1 MSVSS
6 KIASRYFFSRKSQR
20 VINIIS
26 LISIIGV
33 TIGTAALI
41 IVLSV
46 FNGFEG
52 LIKQLYNSF
61 DSDLRITVA
70 EGKSFTTQELK
81 PEDLEKISGVKY
93 VVSVVEENVL
103 VKYRDKQVTA
113 TIKGVSDNYSMATGI
128 DSMIVDGQMLLQHG
142 DTDYAVV
149 GGAIAYNLQMNMN
162 DMFTQLEIYAP
173 RRTATSFTNPEEA
186 FNKRYVSPSGI
197 FAIQQEFDS
206 TYIILP
212 LRFANEIFE
221 YDDHLTSL
229 EIATVPG
236 TDVDQLQADIQK
248 KLGSKFIVKNR
259 YQQHELIYRIMKSE
273 KWAVFLILTFILV
286 VAAFN
291 VISSLTMLVIDKKK
305 DIAVM
310 QSFGADVTMLRKIFL
325 FDGLLIT
332 LTGAVSGLFIGFIIC
347 LLQEKFGLISLGG
360 SGSFVID
367 AYPVKMLFLDFF
379 YVFASV
385 AIIGLVASWYPSK
398 RLIKNEINL
407 KLIAGDE

>member
-1 MSVSS
+1 M
-6 KIASRYFFSRKSQR
+6 
-20 VINIIS
+20 
-26 LISIIGV
+26 
-33 TIGTAALI
+33 
-41 IVLSV
+41 
-46 FNGFEG
+46 
-52 LIKQLYNSF
+52 
-61 DSDLRITVA
+61 
-70 EGKSFTTQELK
+70 
-81 PEDLEKISGVKY
+81 
-93 VVSVVEENVL
+93 
-103 VKYRDKQVTA
+103 
-113 TIKGVSDNYSMATGI
+113 SDNYSMATGI

-197 FAIQQEFDS
+197 FAIQQEFDLK
-206 TYIILP
+206 YIILP

-347 LLQEKFGLISLGG
+347 LLQEQFGLISLGG
-360 SGSFVID
+360 SGS
-367 AYPVKMLFLDFF
+367 L
-379 YVFASV
+379 
-385 AIIGLVASWYPSK
+385 
-398 RLIKNEINL
+398 
-407 KLIAGDE
+407 

>member
-1 MSVSS
+1 MISS
-6 KIASRYFFSRKSQR
+6 LIARRYFFSRKSQR

-149 GGAIAYNLQMNMN
+149 GGAIAYNLQISMS
-162 DMFTQLEIYAP
+162 DPYTQLEIYAP

-206 TYIILP
+206 KYIIVP

-221 YDDHLTSL
+221 YDDHLTAL
-229 EIATVPG
+229 EIAAVPG
-236 TDVDQLQADIQK
+236 TDVDQLQSDIQT
-248 KLGSKFIVKNR
+248 KLGNKFVVKNR
-259 YQQHELIYRIMKSE
+259 FQQHELIYRIMKSE

-305 DIAVM
+305 DIAVL
-310 QSFGADVTMLRKIFL
+310 QSFGADVSMLRKIFII
-325 FDGLLIT
+325 DGLLIT
-332 LTGAVSGLFIGFIIC
+332 MTGAISGLAIGFFIC
-347 LLQEKFGLISLGG
+347 WLQQQFGLIALGG
-360 SGSFVID
+360 SGTFVID
-367 AYPVKMLFLDFF
+367 AYPVQMLLIDFI
-379 YVFASV
+379 YVFGAV
-385 AIIGLVASWYPSK
+385 AVIGLLAAWYPSQ
-398 RLIKNEINL
+398 RLIRDEINL
-407 KLIAGDE
+407 KMIAGDE

>member
-1 MSVSS
+1 MISS
-6 KIASRYFFSRKSQR
+6 LIARRYFFSRKSQR

-61 DSDLRITVA
+61 DSDLRITIN
-70 EGKSFTTQELK
+70 EGKSFTNSEVNADQLR
-81 PEDLEKISGVKY
+81 KISGVKY
-93 VVSVVEENVL
+93 VIDVAEENVL

-113 TIKGVSDNYSMATGI
+113 TIKGVSDNYVLATGI
-128 DSMIVDGQMLLQHG
+128 DTMIVDGEMLLQRG

-149 GGAIAYNLQMNMN
+149 GGEIAYNLQMNIN
-162 DMFTQLEIYAP
+162 DPFTQIEIYAP

-186 FNKRYVSPSGI
+186 FNKRYVTPTGI
-197 FAIQQEFDS
+197 FAIQQEFDKK
-206 TYIILP
+206 YIIVP
-212 LRFANEIFE
+212 LRLANEIFE
-221 YDDHLTSL
+221 YDNHLTSL
-229 EIATVPG
+229 EIAAEPG
-236 TDVDQLQADIQK
+236 TNIDYLQSEIQNK
-248 KLGSKFIVKNR
+248 IGDKFSVKNR

-291 VISSLTMLVIDKKK
+291 VISSLTMLVIDKKQ

-310 QSFGADVTMLRKIFL
+310 QSFGADVSLLRRIFL
-325 FDGLLIT
+325 IDGLLIT
-332 LTGAVSGLFIGFIIC
+332 MTGAISGLFIGFMIC
-347 LLQEKFGLISLGG
+347 WLQQKFGLVQLSG

-367 AYPVKMLFLDFF
+367 AYPVKMMFLDFI

-385 AIIGLVASWYPSK
+385 AVIGLIAAWYPSR
-398 RLIKNEINL
+398 RLIRNEINL

>member
-1 MSVSS
+1 M
-6 KIASRYFFSRKSQR
+6 IASLIARRYFFSRKSQR

-61 DSDLRITVA
+61 DSDLRITIN
-70 EGKSFTTQELK
+70 EGKSFTNSEVNADQLR
-81 PEDLEKISGVKY
+81 KISGVKY
-93 VVSVVEENVL
+93 VIDVAEENVL

-113 TIKGVSDNYSMATGI
+113 TIKGVSDNYVLATGI
-128 DSMIVDGQMLLQHG
+128 DTMIVDGEMLLQRG

-149 GGAIAYNLQMNMN
+149 GGEIAYNLQMNIN
-162 DMFTQLEIYAP
+162 DPFTQLEIYAP

-186 FNKRYVSPSGI
+186 FNKRYVTPTGI
-197 FAIQQEFDS
+197 FAIQQEFDKK
-206 TYIILP
+206 YIIVP
-212 LRFANEIFE
+212 LRLANEIFE
-221 YDDHLTSL
+221 YDNHLTSL
-229 EIATVPG
+229 EIAAEPG
-236 TDVDQLQADIQK
+236 TDIDHLQSEIQN
-248 KLGSKFIVKNR
+248 KLGNKFSVKNR

-291 VISSLTMLVIDKKK
+291 VISSLTMLVIDKKQ

-310 QSFGADVTMLRKIFL
+310 QSFGADVSLLRRIFL
-325 FDGLLIT
+325 IDGVLIT
-332 LTGAVSGLFIGFIIC
+332 MTGAISGLFIGFMIC
-347 LLQEKFGLISLGG
+347 WLQQNFGFVQLGG

-367 AYPVKMLFLDFF
+367 AYPVKTLFLDFI

-385 AIIGLVASWYPSK
+385 AVIGLIAAWYPSR
-398 RLIKNEINL
+398 RLIRNEINL

>member
-1 MSVSS
+1 MISLQ
-6 KIASRYFFSRKSQR
+6 IARRYFFSRKSQR

-61 DSDLRITVA
+61 DSDLRITIN
-70 EGKSFTTQELK
+70 EGKSFTNSEVNADQLR
-81 PEDLEKISGVKY
+81 KISGVKY
-93 VVSVVEENVL
+93 VIDVAEENVL

-113 TIKGVSDNYSMATGI
+113 TIKGVSDNYVLATGI
-128 DSMIVDGQMLLQHG
+128 DTMIVDGEMLLQRG

-149 GGAIAYNLQMNMN
+149 GGEIAYNLQMNIN
-162 DMFTQLEIYAP
+162 DPFTQLEIYAP

-186 FNKRYVSPSGI
+186 FNKKYVTPTGI
-197 FAIQQEFDS
+197 FAIQQEFDKK
-206 TYIILP
+206 YIIVP
-212 LRFANEIFE
+212 LRLANEIFE
-221 YDDHLTSL
+221 YDNHLTSL
-229 EIATVPG
+229 EIAAEPG
-236 TDVDQLQADIQK
+236 TDIDHLQSEIQN
-248 KLGSKFIVKNR
+248 KLGNKFSVKNR

-291 VISSLTMLVIDKKK
+291 VISSLTMLVIDKKQ

-310 QSFGADVTMLRKIFL
+310 QSFGADVSLLRRIFL
-325 FDGLLIT
+325 IDGVLIT
-332 LTGAVSGLFIGFIIC
+332 MTGAISGLFIGFMIC
-347 LLQEKFGLISLGG
+347 WLQQNFGFVQLGG

-367 AYPVKMLFLDFF
+367 AYPVKMLFLDFI

-385 AIIGLVASWYPSK
+385 AVIGLIAAWYPSR
-398 RLIKNEINL
+398 RLIRNEINL

>member
-1 MSVSS
+1 M
-6 KIASRYFFSRKSQR
+6 
-20 VINIIS
+20 
-26 LISIIGV
+26 
-33 TIGTAALI
+33 
-41 IVLSV
+41 
-46 FNGFEG
+46 
-52 LIKQLYNSF
+52 
-61 DSDLRITVA
+61 
-70 EGKSFTTQELK
+70 
-81 PEDLEKISGVKY
+81 
-93 VVSVVEENVL
+93 
-103 VKYRDKQVTA
+103 
-113 TIKGVSDNYSMATGI
+113 SDNYSMATGI

-206 TYIILP
+206 KYIILP

-332 LTGAVSGLFIGFIIC
+332 LTGAVSGLFIGFIVC
-347 LLQEKFGLISLGG
+347 LLQEQFGLISLGG

-407 KLIAGDE
+407 KLIAGD